1 MKKSIVSTVGVV
13 TSILVAVLVRQL
25 FFSTTFDKE
34 LMKVAGEMNKS
45 CPIMVDSE
53 TRLDNTMALPENV
66 LRYNYTLINMTSDMI
81 DVENLKSNLEPMILN
96 QVKTNPDLKLFRDH
110 RTTMSYSYKDK
121 EGRFILQIDIT
132 PDKYD

>member
-1 MKKSIVSTVGVV
+1 MKKSILSTVGVV

>member
-1 MKKSIVSTVGVV
+1 MKKSILSTVGVV

-45 CPIMVDSE
+45 CPVMVDSE